1 MSRRRKAIPREPVE
15 AHITSLSHEGR
26 GIAHINGKT
35 TFIRGALPDETVMF
49 QYSNRRGQ
57 FDEGIVTEVLTP
69 SPKRIDAKCA
79 VFSICGGCSMQ
90 MLPKSDQIVHKNTV
104 LQELFAKEN
113 LTPNTW
119 LPPLQQGAWRYRSK
133 ARLGVRYVPKKG
145 GVLVGFR
152 ELNGRFLT
160 DMQRCEVLHPLLGEN
175 IHVLRDWLATLEAK
189 DQIPQ
194 LEVAVD
200 DHRAAFIIRHLT
212 PLSDADQQRI
222 IAFAQ
227 QHDIWMY
234 LQPKGPDTIHKL
246 WPADEALMTYA
257 LPQYDLTMAFHPAD
271 FTQVNVPLNRTM
283 LDLALVHLQINP
295 TDRVLDLFCGLGN
308 FSLPLACQAAEVVG
322 VEGDQAMT
330 DRAGMNA
337 QYNGITNTE
346 FFVADLFQDVA
357 KTPWFAYQYDRLLL
371 DPPRVGAQEIIRAL
385 KDKAIERIVYISCN
399 PETLARDAAILV
411 HEQGYKLEAA
421 GVMDM
426 FPQTSHVESI
436 AVFTRVKG

>member
-57 FDEGIVTEVLTP
+57 FDEGIVTEVLNP
-69 SPKRIDAKCA
+69 SAKRIDAKCA
-79 VFSICGGCSMQ
+79 VFGICGGCSMQ
-90 MLPKSDQIVHKNTV
+90 MLPESDQIAHKNVV

-119 LPPLQQGAWRYRSK
+119 LPPLQQGTWGYRSK
-133 ARLGVRYVPKKG
+133 ARLGVRYVSKKG

-160 DMQRCEVLHPLLGEN
+160 DMQRCEVLHPLLGDN
-175 IHVLRDWLATLEAK
+175 IHLLREWLVTLDAK

-200 DHRAAFIIRHLT
+200 DQRAAFIIRHLA

-271 FTQVNVPLNRTM
+271 FTQVNVPLNRAM
-283 LDLALVHLQINP
+283 LDLALAHLQINP

-308 FSLPLACQAAEVVG
+308 FSLPLARQAGEVVG

-337 QYNGITNTE
+337 QHNGITNTE
-346 FFVADLFQDVA
+346 FFAADLFQDVA
-357 KTPWFAYQYDRLLL
+357 KAPWFAYQYDRLLL
-371 DPPRVGAQEIIRAL
+371 DPPRAGAQEVIRAL

-399 PETLARDAAILV
+399 PATLARDAAILV
-411 HEQGYKLEAA
+411 HEQGYQLEAA

-436 AVFTRVKG
+436 AVFTLSSG